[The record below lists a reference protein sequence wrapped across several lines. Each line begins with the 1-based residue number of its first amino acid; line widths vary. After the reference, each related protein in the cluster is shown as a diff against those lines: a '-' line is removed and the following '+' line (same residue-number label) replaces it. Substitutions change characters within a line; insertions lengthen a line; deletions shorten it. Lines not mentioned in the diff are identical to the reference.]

1 MEKKEKGVTFKKEN
15 LEEELAEI
23 FEQIEHAK
31 GAIARYEVQV
41 EAMYAKML
49 ELQAKPDEKI

>member
-1 MEKKEKGVTFKKEN
+1 MERKEKGVTFKKES

-31 GAIARYEVQV
+31 GAIARYEV
-41 EAMYAKML
+41 
-49 ELQAKPDEKI
+49 